1 MPPTFYIQLRR
12 SINQPNGKEKCL
24 VTDKNR
30 KPIAGCRFSIVVAFY
45 IPQNTL
51 IMHSYA
57 NVVLLIMKDVIIW
70 QKLEKIMKG
79 TSDSALI
86 VT

>member
-1 MPPTFYIQLRR
+1 
-12 SINQPNGKEKCL
+12 
-24 VTDKNR
+24 
-30 KPIAGCRFSIVVAFY
+30 
-45 IPQNTL
+45 
-51 IMHSYA
+51 MHSYA